1 MEADDIILTSFILT
15 IKQSFRDKKIPT
27 DNPMI
32 IITKCMELL
41 EHVKGLNGKEK
52 KIYTVKAIEAV
63 AKGDDGIFGTA
74 DDLIPER
81 TIRALQTLV
90 EQDIIDDTVQL
101 IIDTT
106 KGKYDINK
114 TQKTLTSIITTLI
127 SCFKRN

>member
-1 MEADDIILTSFILT
+1 MEADDIILNSFILT
-15 IKQSFRDKKIPT
+15 IKQAIREKKIPT
-27 DNPMI
+27 DNPML
-32 IITKCMELL
+32 IITRCMELL

-52 KIYTVKAIEAV
+52 KLYIVKAIEAV

-74 DDLIPER
+74 DDLLPER

-90 EQDIIDDTVQL
+90 EQDIVSDTIQLVIDAS
-101 IIDTT
+101 

-114 TQKTLTSIITTLI
+114 TQKTITSILI